1 MVGKALLARSILFCS
16 WIVAIAASAADLP
29 STLEKIRPGIVAVGT
44 VQPTRSPR
52 SLFLGTGFVVGN
64 GRYIVT
70 NRHVVPRVLDFE
82 RKEQLAIFTGRGKQ
96 ANVRVADLVA
106 QDETH
111 DLAVLEI
118 SGAPL
123 PALKLG
129 DAAGVREGERFA
141 FTGFPIGMVL
151 GLYPVTH
158 RGIVSAITP
167 IAIPNVS
174 SRQLTAAQ
182 IRRLRNPYT
191 VFQLDAIAYPGN
203 SGSPLY
209 DPADGSV
216 VGVVNSVFVKG
227 TKEEALE
234 NPSGIAYAIPISHLQ
249 KLLKKSNITYR

>member
-1 MVGKALLARSILFCS
+1 MKKRGVFIWLLLSSFCVGVTQAEALP
-16 WIVAIAASAADLP
+16 D
-29 STLEKIRPGIVAVGT
+29 TLQKIRPSIVAVGSI
-44 VQPTRSPR
+44 QPTRSPK
-52 SLFLGTGFVVGN
+52 SLFLGTGFVIGN

-70 NRHVVPRVLDFE
+70 NRHVVPQILDFE

-96 ANVRVADLVA
+96 ATVRVADLVA

-111 DLAVLEI
+111 DLAILEI
-118 SGAPL
+118 SGSPL

-129 DAAGVREGERFA
+129 DASGVREGERFA

-174 SRQLTAAQ
+174 SRQLTARQ

-209 DPADGSV
+209 DPANGRV
-216 VGVVNSVFVKG
+216 IGVVNSVFVKG
-227 TKEEALE
+227 SKEEVLE
-234 NPSGIAYAIPISHLQ
+234 KPSGIAYAIPISHL
-249 KLLKKSNITYR
+249 KSLLKKSNITY